1 MTARDASVVPPARTW
16 VTLVPFLLAVAVVA
30 GVGGLAA
37 AGSQAT
43 YRDLELPPYAPPS
56 WLFGP
61 VWSVLYLLIGVA
73 GWLLWRA
80 GGWDRVLWLWT
91 VQLVLNLLWTPLFF
105 AADLYTVALVEI
117 VVGFPRTL
125 QGEIGPQARRVERF
139 VEELRGA
146 VDVPVRLWDERY
158 STAEAA
164 DRMAASRKRSAG
176 RHGRDGRLA
185 RRRRLQQIHSER
197 RVHSGNDAAG
207 LGAILGPA
215 RGTQVRYS

>member
-1 MTARDASVVPPARTW
+1 MMDHMNSRDASVVPPARTW

-43 YRDLELPPYAPPS
+43 YRALELPPYAPPS

-61 VWSVLYLLIGVA
+61 VWTVLYVMIGVA

-80 GGWDRVLWLWT
+80 GGWDRVMWLWA

-117 VVGFPRTL
+117 VAL
-125 QGEIGPQARRVERF
+125 
-139 VEELRGA
+139 
-146 VDVPVRLWDERY
+146 
-158 STAEAA
+158 
-164 DRMAASRKRSAG
+164 AASIGLLIAWSWHRSRAAAWLLVPYLAWVCFATALNAG
-176 RHGRDGRLA
+176 IVVL
-185 RRRRLQQIHSER
+185 
-197 RVHSGNDAAG
+197 N
-207 LGAILGPA
+207 
-215 RGTQVRYS
+215 